1 MKKTLIK
8 SNNGVTLISLVVT
21 IIVLLIISGISI
33 ALLNGNNGILTKA
46 TEAKSMTEKSALI
59 EKIKT
64 DILAQQSADNNGN
77 LTSIALKQI
86 LLKYFGN
93 VPSSDS
99 LSSDTL
105 LTAKNEFGSYE
116 LKISDIYNG
125 KIVIT
130 SYYTYTDSE
139 GQKIP
144 IPADFTVSSKENENK
159 ASKGLVISDDNGNE
173 FVWIPCSVDSTNFTK
188 TQYNRAEWNVEDDN
202 DTLASKN
209 ELTLNLPDS
218 TCSSYDIQYGLNS
231 TITNEI
237 VLQINNEK
245 NSISKY
251 GGYYI
256 GRYETG
262 INQEKPIIKYNQT
275 PYSNIIWSKAYN
287 LAKNFI
293 NTIGVDSYL
302 CSGYSFDTAINFIQN
317 SGTLNYATSGSFNE
331 NWHYR
336 FVTNGTEI
344 IKPLNESLLL
354 NTGLTTPQ
362 NNIYDMG
369 GNVAEFTTEVHPG
382 INESIII
389 RGGSYIDVNPAGN
402 RLDTTVNYKSD
413 SIGFR
418 ITLFLK

>member
-130 SYYTYTDSE
+130 S
-139 GQKIP
+139 
-144 IPADFTVSSKENENK
+144 
-159 ASKGLVISDDNGNE
+159 
-173 FVWIPCSVDSTNFTK
+173 
-188 TQYNRAEWNVEDDN
+188 
-202 DTLASKN
+202 
-209 ELTLNLPDS
+209 
-218 TCSSYDIQYGLNS
+218 
-231 TITNEI
+231 
-237 VLQINNEK
+237 
-245 NSISKY
+245 
-251 GGYYI
+251 
-256 GRYETG
+256 
-262 INQEKPIIKYNQT
+262 
-275 PYSNIIWSKAYN
+275 
-287 LAKNFI
+287 
-293 NTIGVDSYL
+293 
-302 CSGYSFDTAINFIQN
+302 
-317 SGTLNYATSGSFNE
+317 
-331 NWHYR
+331 
-336 FVTNGTEI
+336 
-344 IKPLNESLLL
+344 
-354 NTGLTTPQ
+354 
-362 NNIYDMG
+362 
-369 GNVAEFTTEVHPG
+369 
-382 INESIII
+382 
-389 RGGSYIDVNPAGN
+389 
-402 RLDTTVNYKSD
+402 
-413 SIGFR
+413 
-418 ITLFLK
+418 